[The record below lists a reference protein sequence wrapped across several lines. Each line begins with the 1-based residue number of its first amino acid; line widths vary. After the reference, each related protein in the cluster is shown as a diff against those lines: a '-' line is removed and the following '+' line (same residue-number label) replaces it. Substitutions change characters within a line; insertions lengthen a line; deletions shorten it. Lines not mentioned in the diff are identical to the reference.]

1 MSSFCVCSIVNPKP
15 HRIVALIHSLNT
27 TGTETSLLR
36 FPLSDRCLIH
46 TSIRPI
52 IARQHEGLFKDV
64 APDNFGSDHLEALS
78 LSLPLILLDSSF
90 TVTMHTGN
98 CSYLRISSSFFA
110 LAKTWYL
117 GVSKSDGVRLSIYFA
132 EIMFPTLAYCWAV
145 VNISEIPLYSE
156 LLDMLRSNIKRLFAP
171 NNFLIVHRLSPPRHL
186 CYVV

>member
-1 MSSFCVCSIVNPKP
+1 MSSFCVCSIVNPNP

-52 IARQHEGLFKDV
+52 IARRHEGLFKDV
-64 APDNFGSDHLEALS
+64 APDNCGSNNLEVLFLS
-78 LSLPLILLDSSF
+78 LRRHCWIVPSWSRL
-90 TVTMHTGN
+90 HTKN
-98 CSYLRISSSFFA
+98 CSYLRMSSSFFV

-145 VNISEIPLYSE
+145 VNMSEIPLY
-156 LLDMLRSNIKRLFAP
+156 
-171 NNFLIVHRLSPPRHL
+171 
-186 CYVV
+186 Y